1 MFGFKLIRRSKID
14 ESEVESF
21 RKILPMLTDSVQ
33 TLENFATD
41 TCDVDSGE
49 IDIIE
54 YRKILDNLESL
65 FRVYRENKF
74 SYPSCEI
81 DISFELQCLEE
92 AGKLL
97 CETFNMREA
106 IRDSMKIPKDVS
118 FTEAC
123 EAIIS
128 NTQPEDSDKNEKLV
142 NDLSRMLFRMEQANS
157 QIATSICRTCVRI
170 RRVIG
175 SDEARIRS
183 GRDIIQDFYDR
194 KRARNHQGPN
204 MASYTIQIKQEQS
217 KPKRGQERRKG

>member
-21 RKILPMLTDSVQ
+21 RKVLPMLTESVQ

-65 FRVYRENKF
+65 LRVYRENKF

-106 IRDSMKIPKDVS
+106 IRDSMKIPKYVS

-128 NTQPEDSDKNEKLV
+128 NTQSGDSDNNERLV
-142 NDLSRMLFRMEQANS
+142 NDMSRMLFRMEQAND
-157 QIATSICRTCVRI
+157 QITTSIRRTCIRI

-175 SDEARIRS
+175 SDEARIKS

-194 KRARNHQGPN
+194 KHARNHQGPN
-204 MASYTIQIKQEQS
+204 IASYTIQIKQRTTQTQTRKE
-217 KPKRGQERRKG
+217 KR